1 MGKIESSTKGHEIMR
16 DYPELTDFLVEH
28 GICGCNDGHISDLQW
43 PLSKIAKEKGMDLQ
57 LLLEK
62 LNERIE

>member
-1 MGKIESSTKGHEIMR
+1 MDKITASTKAHEIMR

-43 PLSKIAKEKGMDLQ
+43 PLAKIAQEKGLDLQ
-57 LLLEK
+57 LMLQE
-62 LNERIE
+62 LNEQIS

>member
-1 MGKIESSTKGHEIMR
+1 MVKIEASTKAYEIMR
-16 DYPELTDFLVEH
+16 DYPELTDFFVAH

-57 LLLEK
+57 LLLKE
-62 LNERIE
+62 LNEKIR